1 MRKFIV
7 SDLHL
12 FHQNI
17 IKYANRTNYEFS
29 ANDALNM
36 IGNSEHSGGGLEQ
49 DHIGTLH
56 LSILM
61 HNFFDGLVL

>member
-36 IGNSEHSGGGLEQ
+36 IGNSEHSGGGLE
-49 DHIGTLH
+49 
-56 LSILM
+56 
-61 HNFFDGLVL
+61 